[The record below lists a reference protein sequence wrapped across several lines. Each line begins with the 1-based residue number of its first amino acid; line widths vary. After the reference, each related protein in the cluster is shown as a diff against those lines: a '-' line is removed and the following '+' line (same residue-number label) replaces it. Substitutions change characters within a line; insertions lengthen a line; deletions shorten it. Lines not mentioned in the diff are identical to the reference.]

1 MKLFYSDKN
10 LYKVEDFKG
19 LNYSKTN
26 FDICDKLED
35 KDWKQFLDDNQEF
48 RNLLIK
54 LGFFIFGD
62 DYYIEDDMFC
72 DFQILGDLSKDLDK
86 IYINIDSQ
94 GSVCLVDDLNKFSED
109 YRTEEDWGIK
119 DWKKWY

>member
-1 MKLFYSDKN
+1 MKLFYTDN
-10 LYKVEDFKG
+10 ELYKVEDFKG

-26 FDICDKLED
+26 FDTCDKLED

-48 RNLLIK
+48 RNLL
-54 LGFFIFGD
+54 
-62 DYYIEDDMFC
+62 IEDDMFC

-109 YRTEEDWGIK
+109 YRTEEDWGIDFWNEFK
-119 DWKKWY
+119 

>member
-1 MKLFYSDKN
+1 MKLFYTDTN

-109 YRTEEDWGIK
+109 YRTEEDWGI
-119 DWKKWY
+119 DF

>member
-19 LNYSKTN
+19 LNYSKTD

-109 YRTEEDWGIK
+109 YRTEEDWGIDFWNEFK
-119 DWKKWY
+119 

>member
-94 GSVCLVDDLNKFSED
+94 GSVCLVDDLDKFSED
-109 YRTEEDWGIK
+109 YRTEEDWGIE
-119 DWKKWY
+119 DWNEFK

>member
-109 YRTEEDWGIK
+109 YRTEEDWGIDFWNEFK
-119 DWKKWY
+119 

>member
-1 MKLFYSDKN
+1 MKLFYTDN
-10 LYKVEDFKG
+10 ELYKVEDFKG

-109 YRTEEDWGIK
+109 YRTEEDWGIE
-119 DWKKWY
+119 DWNEFK

>member
-72 DFQILGDLSKDLDK
+72 DFKIFLEILNMSNYFIDHSFR
-86 IYINIDSQ
+86 IYSSFLISYLI
-94 GSVCLVDDLNKFSED
+94 
-109 YRTEEDWGIK
+109 
-119 DWKKWY
+119 

>member
-1 MKLFYSDKN
+1 
-10 LYKVEDFKG
+10 
-19 LNYSKTN
+19 
-26 FDICDKLED
+26 
-35 KDWKQFLDDNQEF
+35 
-48 RNLLIK
+48 
-54 LGFFIFGD
+54 
-62 DYYIEDDMFC
+62 MFC

>member
-1 MKLFYSDKN
+1 MKLFYTDTN

-109 YRTEEDWGIK
+109 YRTEEEWGIDFWNEFK
-119 DWKKWY
+119 

>member
-19 LNYSKTN
+19 LNYSRTN

-109 YRTEEDWGIK
+109 YRTEEDWGIDFWNEFK
-119 DWKKWY
+119 

>member
-109 YRTEEDWGIK
+109 YRTEEDWGVK

>member
-1 MKLFYSDKN
+1 MKLFYTDTN

-19 LNYSKTN
+19 LNYSKTD

-109 YRTEEDWGIK
+109 YRTEEDWGIDFWNEFK
-119 DWKKWY
+119 

>member
-1 MKLFYSDKN
+1 MKLFYSDN
-10 LYKVEDFKG
+10 ELYKVEDFKG

-109 YRTEEDWGIK
+109 YRTEKDWRIK
-119 DWKKWY
+119 DWKEM

>member
-1 MKLFYSDKN
+1 MKLFYTDMN

-19 LNYSKTN
+19 LNYSKTD
-26 FDICDKLED
+26 FDTCDKLED

-48 RNLLIK
+48 KILLIK
-54 LGFFIFGD
+54 LGTYIFDD

-86 IYINIDSQ
+86 IYINIDNQ
-94 GSVCLVDDLNKFSED
+94 GSVCLVDDLNQFSED
-109 YRTEEDWGIK
+109 YRTEEDWGIDFWNEFK
-119 DWKKWY
+119 

>member
-1 MKLFYSDKN
+1 MELFYTDN
-10 LYKVEDFKG
+10 ELFKVEDFKG

-109 YRTEEDWGIK
+109 YRTEEDWGIDFWNEFK
-119 DWKKWY
+119 

>member
-1 MKLFYSDKN
+1 MKLFYTDKN

-62 DYYIEDDMFC
+62 NYYIEDDMFC

-109 YRTEEDWGIK
+109 YRTEEDWGIDFWNEFK
-119 DWKKWY
+119 

>member
-109 YRTEEDWGIK
+109 YRTEEDWGIE
-119 DWKKWY
+119 DWNEFK

>member
-1 MKLFYSDKN
+1 MKLFYTDTN

-19 LNYSKTN
+19 LNYSKTD
-26 FDICDKLED
+26 FDTCDKLED

-86 IYINIDSQ
+86 IYINIDNQ
-94 GSVCLVDDLNKFSED
+94 GSVCLVDDLNQFSED
-109 YRTEEDWGIK
+109 YRTEEDWGVK
-119 DWKKWY
+119 DWNEMN

>member
-1 MKLFYSDKN
+1 MKLFYSDN
-10 LYKVEDFKG
+10 ELYKVEDFKG

-109 YRTEEDWGIK
+109 YRTEEDWGIE
-119 DWKKWY
+119 DWNEFK

>member
-1 MKLFYSDKN
+1 MKLFYTDTN

-109 YRTEEDWGIK
+109 YRTEEDWGIE
-119 DWKKWY
+119 DWNEFK

>member
-1 MKLFYSDKN
+1 MKLFYTDTN

-109 YRTEEDWGIK
+109 YRTEEDWGIDFWNEFK
-119 DWKKWY
+119 

>member
-1 MKLFYSDKN
+1 MKIFNSNTDLFKI
-10 LYKVEDFKG
+10 EDFKG
-19 LNYSKTN
+19 LNYLKTD

-48 RNLLIK
+48 KNLLIK
-54 LGFFIFGD
+54 LGTYVFDD

-86 IYINIDSQ
+86 IYINLDNQ

-109 YRTEEDWGIK
+109 YRTEEDWGIDFWNEFK
-119 DWKKWY
+119 

>member
-94 GSVCLVDDLNKFSED
+94 GSVCLVDDLDKFSED
-109 YRTEEDWGIK
+109 YRTEEDWGIDFWNEFK
-119 DWKKWY
+119 

>member
-1 MKLFYSDKN
+1 MKLFYTDTN

-48 RNLLIK
+48 KNLLIK
-54 LGFFIFGD
+54 LGTYVFDD

-109 YRTEEDWGIK
+109 YRTEEDWGIDFWNELK
-119 DWKKWY
+119 

>member
-109 YRTEEDWGIK
+109 YRTEEDWGIE
-119 DWKKWY
+119 DWKKIY

>member
-1 MKLFYSDKN
+1 MKLFYTDKN

-109 YRTEEDWGIK
+109 YRTEEDWGIDFWNEFK
-119 DWKKWY
+119 

>member
-1 MKLFYSDKN
+1 MKLFYTDMN

-109 YRTEEDWGIK
+109 YRTEEDWGIDFWNEFK
-119 DWKKWY
+119 